1 MMPMPMSP
9 RGRQIIEVEGTPG
22 PIILR
27 GNQIERLG
35 GQMRESA
42 GTLETLKTRTSDQQG
57 KAIESLQESIG
68 DSHQVLNEAADLYEP
83 VGPVITTYGEEL
95 SSVKPRIDGHAE
107 ECETLWQTYQ
117 SLPGQIPPRGSG
129 GLFQPDE
136 DSDEA
141 EQNAQE
147 DDAKQAALDAWES
160 EAELFDGAYDTWEDA
175 FDTAVENI
183 GDEMA
188 GSIKDGFWDN
198 WGDLI
203 GKIGDILSI
212 AAAIAGIVS
221 MFVAGPLVALIAV
234 GLAIAA
240 LAVTVAQYT
249 QGEKE
254 WYDVA
259 LGVVGVIPVTKAGTL
274 LRFGHGIGPGA
285 RGVAGA
291 ATKPFTNVKG
301 LFSNPFA
308 RGPVT
313 NAFRNKG
320 MKEGFSQLLVGA
332 DSFKSVH
339 RAHKSIYEGGGAIL
353 AGFRNSAKTRNLA
366 IADYGLSGISNVL
379 GHSGRVGTLTG
390 IDTPSA
396 PKPLQPFF

>member
-1 MMPMPMSP
+1 MPMPMSP
-9 RGRQIIEVEGTPG
+9 RGRPIIEVEGTPG

-68 DSHQVLNEAADLYEP
+68 DSYQVLYEAADLYEP

-95 SSVKPRIDGHAE
+95 SSVKPRVDGHAE

-141 EQNAQE
+141 EQNGEE

-160 EAELFDGAYDTWEDA
+160 EAELFDGAYDTWEEA

-212 AAAIAGIVS
+212 AAAIAGIVA

-240 LAVTVAQYT
+240 LAITVAQYT

-259 LGVVGVIPVTKAGTL
+259 LGVVGVIPVTKAGSL
-274 LRFGHGIGPGA
+274 LKLAHGRAGVGAFGKGIA
-285 RGVAGA
+285 E
-291 ATKPFTNVKG
+291 PFTKVKG
-301 LFSNPFA
+301 LFSKPFA

-313 NAFRNKG
+313 SAFRNKG
-320 MKEGFSQLLVGA
+320 MKEGFSQILTGT

-339 RAHKSIYEGGGAIL
+339 RAHKGLYEGGTTAL
-353 AGFRNSAKTRNLA
+353 AQIRNSTSVRNLA
-366 IADYGLSGISNVL
+366 GIDYGATAISNFF
-379 GHSGRVGTLTG
+379 GHSGRVGSLTG

-396 PKPLQPFF
+396 PKPMQPFL